1 MNYLGYTYKKPSIN
15 QDGKWNYIN
24 VEFNTDEEFY
34 EATSKIMNTLYK
46 TNSDGQCIVLD
57 GKGNSYNLEI
67 IHATFDTKN
76 NSIKVFPYDCKFVEN
91 KVSKLPINPK
101 SDKSDK
107 SEKVKKTET

>member
-15 QDGKWNYIN
+15 KDGKWNYIN

-46 TNSDGQCIVLD
+46 TNSDGQCTVLD

-67 IHATFDTKN
+67 THATFDTKN

-91 KVSKLPINPK
+91 KAPK
-101 SDKSDK
+101 APVK
-107 SEKVKKTET
+107 SEKNDKPKKTEA